1 MADAAAPALREG
13 WRAGLTLSA
22 ARANRLGYYGLGNG
36 SSYRSDSVTAA
47 QPYFY
52 EVSRTTLSLR
62 ATLQRRVVGPVR
74 VLAGAILQHTDYR
87 ALPGPSVFQRDLG
100 TGAIAAGT
108 VPFSDHVVR
117 AGLIVDNRDNELD
130 PHRGVFVEGLAA
142 RGKGYTRT
150 TGIARVWLHPLEKV
164 FVAARLGAE
173 RMTGAPPVAVQQ
185 AMETS
190 DQPLVA
196 LGGYR
201 TLRGYYDARF
211 TGPGKLVGG
220 VELRYALLWAPT
232 VLELKVVAFYDVGR
246 VFAAGEPVVLTTDG
260 LHKSG
265 GLELAAR
272 LFRNAILVMGYG
284 KGSEGGQLLFGTT
297 WSY

>member
-1 MADAAAPALREG
+1 M
-13 WRAGLTLSA
+13 LT
-22 ARANRLGYYGLGNG
+22 RTRPP
-36 SSYRSDSVTAA
+36 RSTLF
-47 QPYFY
+47 PY
-52 EVSRTTLSLR
+52 TTLFRS
-62 ATLQRRVVGPVR
+62 
-74 VLAGAILQHTDYR
+74 
-87 ALPGPSVFQRDLG
+87 
-100 TGAIAAGT
+100 
-108 VPFSDHVVR
+108 
-117 AGLIVDNRDNELD
+117 
-130 PHRGVFVEGLAA
+130 
-142 RGKGYTRT
+142 
-150 TGIARVWLHPLEKV
+150 
-164 FVAARLGAE
+164 
-173 RMTGAPPVAVQQ
+173 
-185 AMETS
+185 
-190 DQPLVA
+190 
-196 LGGYR
+196 
-201 TLRGYYDARF
+201 LRGYYDARF